1 MNIAYDAVLI
11 GAGPAGLAM
20 GYRLQQAG
28 LRFVILEAGDE
39 PVGSWPHYYDS
50 LSLNSSARYS
60 SLPGLAFPG
69 QPDHYPT
76 RDEVVAYLQAYAA
89 HFGLPVITGAR
100 VSKVE
105 RAGRYLRV
113 TTTRQGTFMARSVV
127 AATGSFG
134 RPYVPD
140 LPGRSRYHGR
150 VLHVADYRRPEAFR
164 DQRVVVVGGANA
176 AVQIGVELARVARVT
191 LATRNPIRFLPQRF
205 LGQDIHFWLRLTHLD
220 PTLWSADRST
230 PVFDLGRYRAAIAG
244 GRPDRR
250 PVFKSFSEEGVVWS
264 DGRRERVDSVIFA
277 TGYRPYLPYLAG
289 LDALDEAGRVLQ
301 RDGVST
307 SVPGLYYIGL
317 ARQRNY
323 ASAILRGLVVD
334 SKYVVAHLRNYCQ
347 LQHRANGRV
356 APDVIRARQGH
367 AWVLRGRELVGLIN
381 LIAVAFRQRS
391 GGEASSL
398 PRLVGEA
405 LVRSL
410 MVSAGFLGVGS
421 AATLYS
427 QT

>member
-1 MNIAYDAVLI
+1 MNIVYDAIVI
-11 GAGPAGLAM
+11 GAGPAGLTM

-69 QPDHYPT
+69 QAERYPT
-76 RDEVVAYLQAYAA
+76 RDEVVAYLRTYAA
-89 HFGLPVITGAR
+89 HFGLPVITRAR

-105 RAGRYLRV
+105 RAGRHLRV
-113 TTTRQGTFMARSVV
+113 TTIRQGTFMARSVV
-127 AATGSFG
+127 AASGSFG

-140 LPGRSRYHGR
+140 LPARGQYHGR
-150 VLHVADYRRPEAFR
+150 VLHVADYHRPEPFR

-176 AVQIGVELARVARVT
+176 AVQIGVELAQVARVT
-191 LATRNPIRFLPQRF
+191 LATRNPIHFLPQRF
-205 LGQDIHFWLRLTHLD
+205 LGRDVHFWLRLAHLD

-230 PVFDLGRYRAAIAG
+230 PVFDLGRYRAAIAA

-250 PVFKSFSEEGVVWS
+250 PMFKSFSEEGVVWS

-289 LDALDEAGRVLQ
+289 LGALDEAGRVLQ
-301 RDGVST
+301 HDGVST
-307 SVPGLYYIGL
+307 TVPGLYYIGL

-323 ASAILRGLVVD
+323 ASAILRGLAVD
-334 SKYVVAHLRNYCQ
+334 SKYVVTHLRNYCQ
-347 LQHRANGRV
+347 AQHMANGRLATGV
-356 APDVIRARQGH
+356 VTARQGH
-367 AWVLRGRELVGLIN
+367 AWGLRGRELVGLIN
-381 LIAVAFRQRS
+381 LIAFAFRQRS
-391 GGEASSL
+391 RREASFW
-398 PRLVGEA
+398 PRLAGEA

-410 MVSAGFLGVGS
+410 MVGAGFLGVGS

-427 QT
+427 RT